1 MNDYLMTFFMI
12 WYGRTTIEK
21 VVVFFSPSF
30 QLKNFEW
37 HSKQTGEHPKGGFF
51 YMILFSTRAF
61 YLVLLLFL
69 MVIIYALLMQSLTSA
84 TNLCIRF
91 SSCAG
96 YLISLTIAIWLW
108 ILDTF
113 SKLT

>member
-51 YMILFSTRAF
+51 YMILF
-61 YLVLLLFL
+61 
-69 MVIIYALLMQSLTSA
+69 
-84 TNLCIRF
+84 
-91 SSCAG
+91 
-96 YLISLTIAIWLW
+96 
-108 ILDTF
+108 
-113 SKLT
+113 